1 MDSVK
6 CTNCGLVSW
15 ADATSCKRC
24 GEPLIQQGSV
34 QTYIDPPGNKKSL
47 KLPYLISGILV
58 AVVLCGLAVGL
69 SIFFL
74 RAHALSTPAKWREHV
89 SVDGGYSLQLPG
101 DPHENQRP
109 ISTPTGQLTIKSVTA
124 YVGQNGE
131 YMSSYLDLSSRKL
144 TVSDDEF
151 LELMFR
157 QTTRQENGVVLNKK
171 PLIFDSANGLAV
183 KALEAEIQ
191 LDEKTHGKGAV
202 SIVRLYW
209 VRDRKTVYMNVA
221 TFMRSPNHTAIAAKF
236 LDSFRLA
243 T

>member
-24 GEPLIQQGSV
+24 GESLIQQCPVPSGSK
-34 QTYIDPPGNKKSL
+34 YL
-47 KLPYLISGILV
+47 KYLLSGILL
-58 AVVLCGLAVGL
+58 AVVLCGLLVGL
-69 SIFFL
+69 YIFIL
-74 RAHALSTPAKWREHV
+74 RERALGTPPKWREHI
-89 SVDGGYSLQLPG
+89 SVNGGYSLQLPG

-109 ISTPTGQLTIKSVTA
+109 LSTPTGPITIHSVTA

-131 YMSSYLDLSSRKL
+131 YMTSYLTLPKRRL

-151 LELMFR
+151 LDLIFR
-157 QTTRQENGVVLNKK
+157 QTISQENGVVLHKR
-171 PLIFDSANGLAV
+171 PLVFDSANGLAV

-191 LDEKTHGKGAV
+191 LDVQTHGKDAV

-209 VRDRKTVYMNVA
+209 VKDRSTVYMNVA
-221 TFMRSPNHTAIAAKF
+221 TFIRSANHNATAAKF
-236 LDSFRLA
+236 LDSFRLI

>member
-1 MDSVK
+1 MQQPSVP
-6 CTNCGLVSW
+6 TYRG
-15 ADATSCKRC
+15 A
-24 GEPLIQQGSV
+24 PGSA
-34 QTYIDPPGNKKSL
+34 KSL
-47 KLPYLISGILV
+47 KVPYLISGVLL
-58 AVVLCGLAVGL
+58 AVVLCGLVIGL

-74 RAHALSTPAKWREHV
+74 REHALSTPAKWREHV

-109 ISTPTGQLTIKSVTA
+109 ITTPTGQITIKSVTA

-131 YMSSYLDLSSRKL
+131 YMSSYLDLSNRRL
-144 TVSDDEF
+144 TVSEDDF
-151 LELMFR
+151 LELIFR
-157 QTTRQENGVVLNKK
+157 QTTRQEKGVVLNKR
-171 PLIFDSANGLAV
+171 PFVFDSGNGLAV

-191 LDEKTHGKGAV
+191 LDEQTHGKGAV

-209 VRDRKTVYMNVA
+209 VKDRKTVYMNVA
-221 TFMRSPNHTAIAAKF
+221 TFMRSKNHNAIAAKF